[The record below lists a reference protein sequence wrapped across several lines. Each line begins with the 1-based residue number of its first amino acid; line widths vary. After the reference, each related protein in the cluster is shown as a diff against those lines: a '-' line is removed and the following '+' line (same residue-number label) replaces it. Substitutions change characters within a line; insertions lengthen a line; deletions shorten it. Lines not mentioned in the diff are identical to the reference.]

1 MRLAVTGLSLLLAL
15 PALAQAP
22 DKETGKAAPAA
33 AAEPAGKQARPL
45 LRICTGSKGN
55 TYHRAGTMLAE
66 GLKGT
71 VDVEVVE
78 TKGSWENLERIDAEP
93 RRCDA
98 VLAQD
103 DAYALYQFEKPD
115 SRLAMDRMAA
125 LYPEHVHLLCNENVD
140 VDSVAELEPGK
151 HRVLYNEYGSGTYIT
166 WSLFGKLNRKY
177 AKLKSSE
184 VTFAEGLLKVADGVQ
199 AQCIVFVSGLG
210 GKTLREAHDRLGKQL
225 KLVAVRDKRLHR
237 KVGREKR
244 QVYAASTIPEGTYP
258 NLAGDDVKT
267 VAVQA
272 MFFASPEWKAR
283 HPEAARALAKALYEL
298 VPELEKSLK

>member
-1 MRLAVTGLSLLLAL
+1 MRLAMTALSLLVSM
-15 PALAQAP
+15 PAFAGEADEQEKAKP
-22 DKETGKAAPAA
+22 EATAKADKQVK
-33 AAEPAGKQARPL
+33 KPL

-55 TYHRAGTMLAE
+55 TYFRAGSMLAE
-66 GLKGT
+66 LLKET
-71 VDVEVVE
+71 VEVEVVE
-78 TKGSWENLERIDAEP
+78 TKGSWENLERIDAQP

-103 DAYALYQFEKPD
+103 DAYALYQFEKPK
-115 SRLAMDRMAA
+115 SSLTIDRMAA
-125 LYPEHVHLLCNENVD
+125 LYPEHVHLLCNEKVD
-140 VDSVAELEPGK
+140 IDSVGELDPDK

-177 AKLKSSE
+177 TKLKSSE
-184 VTFAEGLLKVADGVQ
+184 VTVAEGLLKVADGVQ

-210 GKTLREAHDRLGKQL
+210 GKTLRDAHDRLGKQL

-244 QVYAASTIPEGTYP
+244 RVYDASTIPEGTYP

-267 VAVQA
+267 VSVQA
-272 MFFASPEWKAR
+272 VFFASPEWKAR
-283 HPEAARALAKALYEL
+283 NPEGARALAKALFEL